1 LKLEKKYTQK
11 IDGVIISRKSKIA
24 MTLQQ

>member
-1 LKLEKKYTQK
+1 LKKKYTQK